1 MSDEQNNDPAAAK
14 PGNNDKNWEQNLI
27 SRIALEALNEQ
38 RRSRR
43 WGIFFKSLL
52 ALYLFALLLLYLPSD
67 WTRKP
72 VTGKGYTVLIEIDG
86 IISSDSRAS
95 ADNVVTGLRK
105 AFEDDRTRGIIL
117 RINSPGGSPVQAGYI
132 HDEVLRLR
140 DENPDI
146 PVYAVI
152 TDTCASGGY
161 YIAVA
166 ANEIYAN
173 RASIVG
179 SIGVVYS
186 GFGFVEALEKLGVER
201 RIMTAGDDKALMD
214 PFSPLENEAVDH
226 LQTMLDDIHQQFI
239 DIVKDGRGDRL
250 QDDERL
256 FSGLIWTGEQS
267 LALGLVDE
275 LGSAGYVARE
285 VIGAEEIVDYTVR
298 ENYFDRFARRM
309 GSALA
314 TELMEMSYKLR

>member
-1 MSDEQNNDPAAAK
+1 MTDEQHNESA
-14 PGNNDKNWEQNLI
+14 GNAGGNGDKRWEQNLI

-72 VTGKGYTVLIEIDG
+72 VTGEGYTALVDIDG
-86 IISSDSRAS
+86 IISNDARAS

-105 AFEDDRTRGIIL
+105 AFEDRQTRGVIL

-132 HDEVLRLR
+132 HDEILRLR
-140 DENPDI
+140 EEHPEV

-152 TDTCASGGY
+152 SDTCASGGY
-161 YIAVA
+161 YVAVA
-166 ANEIYAN
+166 ADEIYAN

-179 SIGVVYS
+179 SIGVIYS
-186 GFGFVEALEKLGVER
+186 GFGFVEAIDKLGVER
-201 RIMTAGDDKALMD
+201 RLLTAGENKALMD
-214 PFSPLENEAVDH
+214 PFSPLERESTTH
-226 LQTMLDDIHQQFI
+226 LQAMLDDIHQQFI
-239 DIVKDGRGDRL
+239 EIVKQGRGDRL
-250 QDDERL
+250 QDDDKL
-256 FSGLIWTGEQS
+256 FSGLIWTGEQG
-267 LALGLVDE
+267 LDLGLVDA
-275 LGSAGYVARE
+275 LGSASYVARE

-298 ENYFDRFARRM
+298 ENYLDRFARRI

-314 TELMEMSYKLR
+314 TEMWESNFDLR